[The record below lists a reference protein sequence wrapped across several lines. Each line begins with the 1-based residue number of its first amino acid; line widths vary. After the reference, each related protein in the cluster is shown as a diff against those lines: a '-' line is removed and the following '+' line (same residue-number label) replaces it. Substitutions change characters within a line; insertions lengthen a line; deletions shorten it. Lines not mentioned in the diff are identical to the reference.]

1 MGLSFTWNAC
11 CEEACETLQYVTD
24 IGVSPYSVKK
34 WNRQY
39 RFPHSNKFVATGMKP
54 EPKLF
59 ALFPEAK
66 ARLLSFAAANLD
78 EFSIETVRKYM
89 NETLIPDLLSEYN
102 DGMYESGGDDDDCLE
117 MSEFLEIE
125 LGLSSEGISESTV
138 CRYLEHLNYRYDV
151 RKKAYYVD
159 GHEQEDVVKDRMKS
173 VKRYLKDTLRCY
185 EWVQV
190 TKEQLQPLLDKAK
203 KAKEEGKDK
212 YLLSLKDAHVY
223 SDKNGV
229 EMYEFHVDASK
240 DLQFVRPE
248 NKKYG
253 GNLSIRIPDGVK
265 PLLRV

>member
-1 MGLSFTWNAC
+1 LGSH
-11 CEEACETLQYVTD
+11 
-24 IGVSPYSVKK
+24 
-34 WNRQY
+34 R
-39 RFPHSNKFVATGMKP
+39 
-54 EPKLF
+54 
-59 ALFPEAK
+59 K
-66 ARLLSFAAANLD
+66 ASLNLLSVA
-78 EFSIETVRKYM
+78 
-89 NETLIPDLLSEYN
+89 
-102 DGMYESGGDDDDCLE
+102 
-117 MSEFLEIE
+117 
-125 LGLSSEGISESTV
+125 
-138 CRYLEHLNYRYDV
+138 RYLEHLNYRYDV

-240 DLQFVRPE
+240 DLLQFVRPE

-265 PLLRV
+265 PLLRVGQDEALVHQYQQGRKCWHLSDGRKKIDPKTDGDGIMGSAFISRVFGFGMKSDEIDWEKASE